1 MCLLFCLFLFF
12 VVDIILILYVCICLF
27 YLFVIGKKVKYM
39 QCFDSLCLKLIH
51 TVAQLSCPL
60 LATSLKQH
68 PGFVLLFRKQ

>member
-27 YLFVIGKKVKYM
+27 YLFVIGKKVKYT
-39 QCFDSLCLKLIH
+39 QCFGSLCLKLVH

-68 PGFVLLFRKQ
+68 RGFVLLFRKQ